1 MLRVECIETKKD
13 GSVKKSKFEYS
24 TNHEVML
31 NSMYENTR
39 DKIKNQRMLTLVEIL
54 AFFSYHVAKK
64 IRENNGEDRIEL
76 ELRDFL
82 RYDNVLHTLQE
93 SNEIQFAVIA
103 DRYPKKIIHLFLESI
118 PKLID

>member
-1 MLRVECIETKKD
+1 MIKVECIETKKN

-31 NSMYENTR
+31 NSMYENTL
-39 DKIKNQRMLTLVEIL
+39 DKIKNQQIITLVEIL

-64 IRENNGEDRIEL
+64 IRENDEEDRIEI

-82 RYDNVLHTLQE
+82 LYDNVIHVLQD
-93 SNEIQFAVIA
+93 STEIQFSVIA
-103 DRYPKKIIHLFLESI
+103 DRYPKKIIHLFLDLI
-118 PKLID
+118 PKLVD